1 MTISNFGVN
10 LTDPVLLSRILLVL
24 VLIIPLVFVI
34 ANRLRMDVAALLM
47 AAVLGILQLAG
58 VGVLGP
64 AGKPEAAIDA
74 ISGFSQPVV
83 ITLLALFVLT
93 RSLESSGVTRWIAQK
108 VIHVAGSNERLLIAL
123 FALITAIFSLFMNN
137 LAAGAL
143 VLPSA
148 MEVARRTGT
157 RPSKL
162 LIPVAYGSLL
172 GGSAT
177 YFTTANIISSG
188 LLTIANPP
196 QKALNFLDFTPTGG
210 LILLA
215 GILFLYFWGSKL
227 LPSREP
233 TDEQAAARFTGSEL
247 EDLYQL
253 GERLWLAKPGMNSPL
268 VGQTLAEACIGS
280 SVGVVVAAVRTRRG
294 DLELP
299 LGDHK
304 ISSVDE
310 LVLVGRQEKIDL
322 LRSGRLEISPAPAQ
336 FHLSTGGITFGEVLL
351 APRSRAVGQTL
362 KALDFRNRYK
372 LSVIALKRLDR
383 SYRTDVA
390 DFVLSPG
397 DSLLVVGDREHIL
410 ALKRSPDFITL
421 EPNPADQPLNVRST
435 VISVSVLA
443 AAVGASIAG
452 VPVYLCMLAAALVL
466 ILSQVVMME
475 EAYQAIEWQAVFLI
489 AGMYAVS
496 LAMVNTGLANALGQ
510 AVISVVRPMGG
521 LGLAAGAYLLTGLL
535 TQFMGG
541 QVTALITAPITIAAA
556 ISMGVSPQA
565 VAVATAIGCSATFL
579 TPMAHPV
586 NVLMIAPANYQFK
599 DFFRIGWILTLIC
612 FAVLLVGLKV
622 FWGL

>member
-1 MTISNFGVN
+1 
-10 LTDPVLLSRILLVL
+10 LLVL

-196 QKALNFLDFTPTGG
+196 QKSLNFLDFTPTGG

-215 GILFLYFWGSKL
+215 GILFLYFWGSRL

-253 GERLWLAKPGMNSPL
+253 SERLWLAKPGMNSPL

-435 VISVSVLA
+435 VISVAVLA

-452 VPVYLCMLAAALVL
+452 APVYLCMLAAALVL

>member
-1 MTISNFGVN
+1 MLI
-10 LTDPVLLSRILLVL
+10 L
-24 VLIIPLVFVI
+24 VLIIPLAFVI

-64 AGKPEAAIDA
+64 AGKADAAINA

-93 RSLESSGVTRWIAQK
+93 RALETSGVTRWIAQK
-108 VIHVAGSNERLLIAL
+108 VIRAAGSNERQLIAL
-123 FALITAIFSLFMNN
+123 FALITAFFSLFMNN

-196 QKALNFLDFTPTGG
+196 QKPLNILDFTPTGG

-215 GILFLYFWGSKL
+215 GILFLYFWGAKL

-247 EDLYQL
+247 EDIYQL
-253 GERLWLAKPGMNSPL
+253 GERLWLAKPGMYSPL
-268 VGQTLAEACIGS
+268 VGQTLAEASIGS
-280 SVGVVVAAVRTRRG
+280 RVGVVVAAVRNRKG
-294 DLELP
+294 ELGLP

-310 LVLVGRQEKIDL
+310 LVLVGRGEKIDL
-322 LRSGRLEISPAPAQ
+322 LRSGGLEISPAPAQ
-336 FHLSTGGITFGEVLL
+336 FHLSAGGITFGEVLL
-351 APRSRAVGQTL
+351 APRSKAVGQTL
-362 KALDFRNRYK
+362 KELDFRNRYK

-397 DSLLVVGDREHIL
+397 DSLLVVGDHDHIQ
-410 ALKRSPDFITL
+410 ALKRSADFIIL

-435 VISVSVLA
+435 VISVGVLA

-452 VPVYLCMLAAALVL
+452 APVYLCMLAAALML
-466 ILSQVVMME
+466 ILTRVVAMT

-496 LAMVNTGLANALGQ
+496 LAMVNTGLANALGHV
-510 AVISVVRPMGG
+510 VITVVKPLGG

-535 TQFMGG
+535 TQLMGG

-586 NVLMIAPANYQFK
+586 NVLMIAPANYLFK

-612 FAVLLVGLKV
+612 FVVLLVGMKV